1 MNKLLINWW
10 NTIDRINFLIIIFL
24 IIVGIILSFS
34 INDSSSVNRHLT
46 YSLLSIV
53 LMIFLSFLEIRI
65 LRRLALIGLIISVII
80 LFIILFMNYE
90 VKGSK
95 RWLRINNLSLQPSEF
110 LKPFFLM
117 LSAWFLSK
125 GIQGHKIS
133 MYIVF
138 ITFFLL
144 AGLIILQPDLGM
156 TLLFSISF
164 FCQLFIAGLSFLL
177 LILAIIFLILLSFFS
192 YFSFDHVK
200 KRIDNFL
207 DPTGDTYQIDMSIKA
222 FKSGTERILI
232 ATDIVARGIDVQQ
245 VSLVINYDMPKFKET
260 YIHRIGR
267 SGRFGRKGLAINL
280 VTSYDFSKVDELQTF
295 YLTKIEEMFPSNAA
309 ALTVEAGPS
318 IACSSP
324 IAFRWSKEFEKM
336 DDPSGR
342 AVSVHNKAVKSV

>member
-10 NTIDRINFLIIIFL
+10 NTIDRINFFIIIFL

-46 YSLLSIV
+46 YSLVSIV
-53 LMIFLSFLEIRI
+53 LMIFLSFLEIRV
-65 LRRLALIGLIISVII
+65 LRRLALIGLIISVSI

-95 RWLRINNLSLQPSEF
+95 RWLRIVNLSLQPSEF

-138 ITFFLL
+138 IAFFLL

-222 FKSGTERILI
+222 FKSGGFFGKGPGQGILKEKIPDAHTDFIFAVAGEELGFVVCSIIVLLILI
-232 ATDIVARGIDVQQ
+232 LIIRLLI
-245 VSLVINYDMPKFKET
+245 SL
-260 YIHRIGR
+260 
-267 SGRFGRKGLAINL
+267 L
-280 VTSYDFSKVDELQTF
+280 
-295 YLTKIEEMFPSNAA
+295 KIEEPDIIIAIVG
-309 ALTVEAGPS
+309 LTSCYGLQTL
-318 IACSSP
+318 INIFSSLGAIP
-324 IAFRWSKEFEKM
+324 TKGTTLPLISYGGSSMLSSAILFGFLLSLTKKRKK
-336 DDPSGR
+336 
-342 AVSVHNKAVKSV
+342 

>member
-1 MNKLLINWW
+1 
-10 NTIDRINFLIIIFL
+10 
-24 IIVGIILSFS
+24 
-34 INDSSSVNRHLT
+34 
-46 YSLLSIV
+46 
-53 LMIFLSFLEIRI
+53 
-65 LRRLALIGLIISVII
+65 
-80 LFIILFMNYE
+80 MNYE

-222 FKSGTERILI
+222 FKSGSFFGKGPGQGILKEKIPDAHTDFIFAVAGEELGFVVCSIIVLLILI
-232 ATDIVARGIDVQQ
+232 LIIRLLI
-245 VSLVINYDMPKFKET
+245 SL
-260 YIHRIGR
+260 
-267 SGRFGRKGLAINL
+267 L
-280 VTSYDFSKVDELQTF
+280 
-295 YLTKIEEMFPSNAA
+295 KIEEPDIIIAIVG
-309 ALTVEAGPS
+309 LTSCYGLQTLINIFSS
-318 IACSSP
+318 IGAIPTKGTTLPLISYGGSSMLSSA
-324 IAFRWSKEFEKM
+324 ILFGFLLSLTRKRK
-336 DDPSGR
+336 
-342 AVSVHNKAVKSV
+342 K

>member
-34 INDSSSVNRHLT
+34 INDSSSINRHLI
-46 YSLLSIV
+46 YSLVSIF
-53 LMIFLSFLEIRI
+53 LMIFLSFLEIRV
-65 LRRLALIGLIISVII
+65 LRRLALIGLIISVSI

-95 RWLRINNLSLQPSEF
+95 RWLRIVNLSLQPSEF

-138 ITFFLL
+138 IAFFLL

-222 FKSGTERILI
+222 FKSGGFFGKGPGQGILKEKI
-232 ATDIVARGIDVQQ
+232 PDAHTDFIFAVAGEELGFIFCSLIVLLIFI
-245 VSLVINYDMPKFKET
+245 LVFRFLFQLLKFKEPYVIIAIVGLT
-260 YIHRIGR
+260 CSYGLQSFINIFSALALIPTTGMTLPFI
-267 SGRFGRKGLAINL
+267 SYGGSSMISSAILFGFLL
-280 VTSYDFSKVDELQTF
+280 S
-295 YLTKIEEMFPSNAA
+295 LTKKKN
-309 ALTVEAGPS
+309 
-318 IACSSP
+318 
-324 IAFRWSKEFEKM
+324 EK
-336 DDPSGR
+336 
-342 AVSVHNKAVKSV
+342 